1 MGKTP
6 LKLGVVEPMFLPRS
20 ILRHSPAPIV
30 VALGMLCLTAQAA
43 GTAAFDFF
51 EKNVRP
57 ILVRRCYECHS
68 EESGKKKGGLALDAR
83 DTLLMGGDNGPAL
96 IAGNPDQSLLIEAV
110 RYQNR
115 DMQMPPKSALP
126 AAEIKVLEAW
136 VKMGAP
142 DPRDAISGKAQGPRV
157 IDVEAGR
164 QHWAFR
170 PIANPSVPKANNSA
184 MKTNPIDAFISAK
197 LAEKGLSLAPP
208 ADPATFIRRAT
219 FDLTGLPPTPEA
231 VAAFVRD
238 CGQQTDTALSP
249 EACRA
254 LIDHLLASPQYG
266 EKWGR
271 HWLDVA
277 RYADSNG
284 LDENIALGTAWMYR
298 DYVVRAFNADKPF
311 DRFLT
316 EQIAGDLLSAKTPEQ
331 RREQV
336 TATAFLN
343 LGAKVLAEPDK
354 EKLVMDTIDEQIET
368 LGRAFLGMTLGC
380 VRCHDH
386 KFDPIRQDDY
396 YALAAIFKST
406 RSYSRDRIGALSTAY
421 ETPLAGLDAFAAVYS
436 AERALALKTKEVAA
450 AKAALKNNKTA
461 ETLAAVDRL
470 MHEQERIEKNLPDLP
485 TVIGVSESDTILPSL
500 PVHIRGSHLTLG
512 KPVSRGFP
520 AVMQASK
527 SPHTRFPKDHS
538 GRLELAQ
545 WLCSHEHPLTTRVI
559 VNRVW
564 TWHFN
569 KGIASTPDNFGLL
582 GSAPSHPELLDWLA
596 RWFSNQGW
604 SIKELH
610 RLIMS
615 SATYQQ
621 SSQAVTATV
630 DPENHLL
637 YHFPIRRLQAEELR
651 DAMLTAAHQIDLK
664 IGGKTVPLRN
674 RQFVFNHTSQ
684 DATTYESTRRALY
697 LPIIRNHLYDLFQQ
711 FDYPDPSVST
721 GLRNSTIVS
730 PQALLLMNN
739 GLVMQ
744 AADALADRLLKLPDA
759 QRPSMAYQ
767 LAFGRDILATEAQRA
782 RDFITVTDAALA
794 SDLSDDKAPA
804 SRTWSLYCQTLFMT
818 NEFLYLR

>member
-1 MGKTP
+1 MA
-6 LKLGVVEPMFLPRS
+6 LGVLEEMFLPGS
-20 ILRHSPAPIV
+20 IFKQHRAPLV
-30 VALGMLCLTAQAA
+30 VALGMFCLTAQAV
-43 GTAAFDFF
+43 GTSQLDFF
-51 EKNVRP
+51 EKKVRP
-57 ILVRRCYECHS
+57 ILVQRCYECHS

-96 IAGNPDQSLLIEAV
+96 IPGNPDKSLLIEAV

-115 DMQMPPKSALP
+115 DMQMPPKSPLP
-126 AAEIKVLEAW
+126 AAEIKVLEEW

-142 DPRDAISGKAQGPRV
+142 DPREAISGKAQGPRV
-157 IDVEAGR
+157 INLEAGR

-170 PIANPSVPKANNSA
+170 PIANPSVPNAKHSA
-184 MKTNPIDAFISAK
+184 TSTHPIDSFISAK

-208 ADPATFIRRAT
+208 TDPATFIRRAT
-219 FDLTGLPPTPEA
+219 FDLTGLPPTPEE
-231 VAAFVRD
+231 VTAFVHECR
-238 CGQQTDTALSP
+238 QHPESALP
-249 EACRA
+249 PKACSE
-254 LIDHLLASPQYG
+254 LIDRLLASPQYG

-271 HWLDVA
+271 HWLDVS

-316 EQIAGDLLSAKTPEQ
+316 EQIAGDLLPAKTPGE
-331 RREQV
+331 RREHV

-354 EKLVMDTIDEQIET
+354 EKLIMDTVDEQIET

-406 RSYSRDRIGALSTAY
+406 RSYSRDRIGALSTAF
-421 ETPLAGLDAFAAVYS
+421 ETPLAGLEEFAAVYS
-436 AERALALKTKEVAA
+436 AERALAVKTKEVAT
-450 AKAALKNNKTA
+450 AKAALNKKKTA

-470 MHEQERIEKNLPDLP
+470 MHEQEQIEKNLPDLP
-485 TVIGVSESDTILPSL
+485 TVIGVSESEKILSSL

-512 KPVSRGFP
+512 RPILRGFP
-520 AVMQASK
+520 AVMQAAKSK
-527 SPHTRFPKDHS
+527 KSNFPQDRS

-545 WLCSHEHPLTTRVI
+545 WLCSPEHPLTSRVI
-559 VNRVW
+559 VNRIW

-569 KGIASTPDNFGLL
+569 QGISSTPDNFGLL
-582 GSAPSHPELLDWLA
+582 GSAPTHPELLDWLA
-596 RWFSNQGW
+596 RWFSDQSW
-604 SIKELH
+604 SIKDLH

-615 SATYQQ
+615 SASYQQ
-621 SSQAVTATV
+621 SSQAAMATA
-630 DPENHLL
+630 DPENRLL

-651 DAMLTAAHQIDLK
+651 DAILAVANQIDLK

-674 RQFVFNHTSQ
+674 RQFVFNHTSK

-697 LPIIRNHLYDLFQQ
+697 LPIIRNNLYDLFQQ
-711 FDYPDPSVST
+711 FDYPDPTVST

-739 GLVMQ
+739 DLVMQ
-744 AADALADRLLKLPDA
+744 ASDALADRLLKLPES
-759 QRPSMAYQ
+759 QRLSMAYQ
-767 LAFGRDILATEAQRA
+767 LAFSRDITTTESQRA
-782 RDFITVTDAALA
+782 RDFITVTDATLA
-794 SDLSDDKAPA
+794 SDHPDAQA
-804 SRTWSLYCQTLFMT
+804 RESRAWSLYCQTLFMT
-818 NEFLYLR
+818 NEFMYLR

>member
-1 MGKTP
+1 
-6 LKLGVVEPMFLPRS
+6 MFLPRS

-43 GTAAFDFF
+43 GTAGFDFF

-57 ILVRRCYECHS
+57 ILVQRCYECHS
-68 EESGKKKGGLALDAR
+68 EESGKKKGGLALDTR

-126 AAEIKVLEAW
+126 AAETKVLEAW

-142 DPRDAISGKAQGPRV
+142 DPRDATSGKAQGPRV
-157 IDVEAGR
+157 INVEAGR

-170 PIANPSVPKANNSA
+170 PIANPSVPNAKHSA
-184 MKTNPIDAFISAK
+184 TSTNPIDAFIAAK
-197 LAEKGLSLAPP
+197 LAEKGLALAPP

-231 VAAFVRD
+231 VAAFVRE
-238 CGQQTDTALSP
+238 CGQPTGAILSP
-249 EACRA
+249 KACRM
-254 LIDHLLASPQYG
+254 LIDRLLASPQYG

-354 EKLVMDTIDEQIET
+354 EKLVMDTVDEQIET

-421 ETPLAGLDAFAAVYS
+421 ETPLAGLDEFAAVYS
-436 AERALALKTKEVAA
+436 AERALALKIKEVAA
-450 AKAALKNNKTA
+450 AKAALKKNKTT

-485 TVIGVSESDTILPSL
+485 TVIGVSESDTILPCL
-500 PVHIRGSHLTLG
+500 PIHIRGSHLTLG
-512 KPVSRGFP
+512 KPISRGFP

-527 SPHTRFPKDHS
+527 SPLIRFPKDRS

-545 WLCSHEHPLTTRVI
+545 WLCRAEHPLTTRVI
-559 VNRVW
+559 VNRLW

-569 KGIASTPDNFGLL
+569 QGIASTPDNFGLL
-582 GSAPSHPELLDWLA
+582 GSAPTHPELLDWLA

-604 SIKELH
+604 SIKDLH

-721 GLRNSTIVS
+721 GSRNSTIVS

-739 GLVMQ
+739 DLVMQ
-744 AADALADRLLKLPDA
+744 AADALSDRLFKLPDS
-759 QRPSMAYQ
+759 QRLSMAYQ

-794 SDLSDDKAPA
+794 SDLSDTKARE

-818 NEFLYLR
+818 HEFLYLR